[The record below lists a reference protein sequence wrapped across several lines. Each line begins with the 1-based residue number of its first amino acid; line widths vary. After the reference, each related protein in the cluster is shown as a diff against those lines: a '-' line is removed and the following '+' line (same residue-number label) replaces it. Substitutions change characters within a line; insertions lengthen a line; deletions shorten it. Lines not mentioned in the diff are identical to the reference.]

1 MGKRFR
7 IKFILLSGVIFFA
20 LPFFVAASSFGYGH
34 QEDFFI
40 DSGYDN
46 LEREEISATI
56 RYVGSNA
63 YFYIENDWWDN
74 LKIAERNEINYGL
87 DSLSKE
93 FDKTIY
99 PVLTSTYGNEKKPG
113 IDGDYRVSVLF
124 HQMEEGTAGYFR
136 TMDSYRKLQAPQS
149 NEKEIVYLSVDYIN
163 YEIIKSYLAHEFTH
177 LISFNQKEQRIGQ
190 EEDVWLNEL
199 RAEYSSTL
207 LGYDED
213 YKESNLQQRAERFIN
228 SPSDSLTEWKGNPRD
243 YGIINIFAQYLV
255 EHYGIE
261 ILSESMSS
269 PYVGIASINYVLT
282 QKDIEKDFAQIFTDW
297 TLTVLW
303 NNCDLGEEFCFK
315 EEPLSY
321 IRTVPSLIF
330 LPSTQ
335 ESRLSL
341 VYAIKEWSGHWYKI
355 VGGNKGLKVKFE
367 SLSDIDFVIPYLV
380 ERSGKIESINY
391 LELDA
396 DHKGTIDLPYFG
408 ENGQSLY
415 IIPSIQQK
423 VTNFSD
429 SESFWRFSLDIS
441 TFENGNGEKE
451 EEQEDEEE
459 IDEIKPIS
467 EMTASELRA
476 KIQEIMEQL
485 QVLLTELTKLKQEAG
500 QAWDINIP
508 FDFSFVHNLQI
519 GMSSLDIKHL
529 QIVLNSDLETR
540 LAELGVGSPGQ
551 ETFLFGNLTKVAV
564 IKFQE
569 KYSSEILTPWGL
581 SSGNGF
587 IGSTTRE
594 KLNQLLRQ

>member
-1 MGKRFR
+1 MEKSFR
-7 IKFILLSGVIFFA
+7 IKFILLSGVIFFV
-20 LPFFVAASSFGYGH
+20 LPFFVVASSFGYGH
-34 QEDFFI
+34 EEDFFI
-40 DSGYDN
+40 DSDYDN
-46 LEREEISATI
+46 LEREEVSATI

-74 LKIAERNEINYGL
+74 LKIAERNEINYSLEG
-87 DSLSKE
+87 LSKE

-99 PVLTSTYGNEKKPG
+99 PILTSTYGNEKKPG
-113 IDGDYRVSVLF
+113 IDGDYRVSILL

-136 TMDSYRKLQAPQS
+136 TMDGYRKLQAPES

-163 YEIIKSYLAHEFTH
+163 YEIINSYLAHEFTH
-177 LISFNQKEQRIGQ
+177 LISFNQKEQRLGQ
-190 EEDVWLNEL
+190 TEDVWLNEL
-199 RAEYSSTL
+199 RAEYSPSL
-207 LGYDED
+207 LGYDDE

-243 YGIINIFAQYLV
+243 YGVTNIFAQYLV

-269 PYVGIASINYVLT
+269 PYVGIASIDYVLT
-282 QKDIEKDFAQIFTDW
+282 QNKIEKDFAQIFTDW

-303 NNCDLGEEFCFK
+303 NNCDLGEEFCFS

-330 LPSTQ
+330 LPSTE

-341 VYAIKEWSGHWYKI
+341 VYAVKEWSGHWYKI

-380 ERSGKIESINY
+380 EKSGKIESINY

-396 DHKGTIDLPYFG
+396 DHKGLIDLPYFG

-429 SESFWRFSLDIS
+429 KESFWRFSLDIS
-441 TFENGNGEKE
+441 TFENGEEE
-451 EEQEDEEE
+451 EEQEQEEE
-459 IDEIKPIS
+459 EEEENEEVKPIS
-467 EMTASELRA
+467 EMTADELRT
-476 KIQEIMEQL
+476 KIQEIIAQL
-485 QVLLTELTKLKQEAG
+485 QILITELARIKAETVFA
-500 QAWDINIP
+500 DIP
-508 FDFSFVHNLQI
+508 SDFSFIHNLQL
-519 GMSSLDIKHL
+519 GMSNIDVKHL
-529 QIVLNSDLETR
+529 QIVLNSDTETR
-540 LAELGVGSPGQ
+540 LSESGAGSPGQ
-551 ETFLFGNLTKVAV
+551 ETLLFGNLTKFSV

-569 KYSSEILTPWGL
+569 KYADEILTPWGL
-581 SSGNGF
+581 TTGNGYLGTNT
-587 IGSTTRE
+587 IK
-594 KLNQLLRQ
+594 KLNSLLIK